1 MIALYCLYRKSCTS
15 STGWVPVKASGDHLI
30 FDSPLYLQHVAKYR
44 KTVKAQ
50 VVYTLSRIKHIS
62 SLFQHGKGEWSYG
75 DILGSGDALL
85 VRMEGLTMEVFVFP
99 GKAAFAEAFYV
110 NVDKLPANEI
120 RLRAKNILNPKYA
133 KQLVC
138 YQGKQVSFLGV

>member
-1 MIALYCLYRKSCTS
+1 MTGLYCLYRKSCSS
-15 STGWVPVKASGDHLI
+15 STGWIPTRAVGKHDLFKG
-30 FDSPLYLQHVAKYR
+30 PLYLQHVAQYR
-44 KTVKAQ
+44 KTVRAQ
-50 VVYTLSRIKHIS
+50 VKFTLSRVKHIS
-62 SLFQHGKGEWSYG
+62 SLFQHHKGDWSYG

-85 VRMEGLTMEVFVFP
+85 VRMEQLTMEVFVFP

-120 RLRAKNILNPKYA
+120 RLQAKTILDPKYS
-133 KQLVC
+133 KQLLC